1 MKKEEK
7 MPMKKEEKIKIP
19 FYRVEVG
26 GDEREKI
33 DEVFDGEAP
42 NIVEDLEAAFEAY
55 VGASYA
61 LATSHGTAALHL
73 AMLAIDLKRGDKVLC
88 SINAYPSVPEVV
100 RHFDAEPIFVDINP
114 DTFTID
120 LDKLEAYLAENKSKK
135 LKAVIVSHVA
145 GQTVELDRLYAMAKE
160 FDVKIIEDA
169 SDALGATY
177 NGQKIGSTGADITCF
192 DFSPH
197 LRRNVCNG
205 GMLVCDDEDIMERAK
220 SLRNHA
226 MVIDDEALGYIYDVT
241 DIGSQYMMSPL
252 DAATILVQLEK
263 QDDNIERQRSIAE
276 TFNERLADAPHIQ
289 TPIANEE
296 HAYSLYI
303 IKVDKNRDSF
313 ARELAARDIECG
325 LHYIPLHLLSYYKT
339 KYALRVND
347 FPIALRSYQQVLSIP
362 NYAALSD
369 DQVEEICDAILD
381 VASTRV

>member
-1 MKKEEK
+1 MQ
-7 MPMKKEEKIKIP
+7 MNIP

-33 DEVFDGEAP
+33 DEVLDGEAP
-42 NIVEDLEAAFEAY
+42 DIVKDLESAFESY
-55 VGASYA
+55 IGAAYA

-100 RHFDAEPIFVDINP
+100 RHFDAEPIFIDIDP
-114 DTFTID
+114 DTFNID
-120 LDKLEAYLAENKSKK
+120 LEKLEAYLSENKSKK
-135 LKAVIVSHVA
+135 LKAVIVSHVG
-145 GQTVELDRLYAMAKE
+145 GQSVDLERLYEIAKQY
-160 FDVKIIEDA
+160 DVKIVEDA

-177 NGQKIGSTGADITCF
+177 KGAKIGSTGADITCF

-205 GMLVCDDEDIMERAK
+205 GMLVSDDEEIIERARL
-220 SLRNHA
+220 LRNHA
-226 MVIDDEALGYIYDVT
+226 MVTEDEALGYIYDVT

-263 QDDNIERQRSIAE
+263 QDDIIERQRDIAAVY
-276 TFNERLADAPHIQ
+276 NERLEGAPHIKL
-289 TPIANEE
+289 PMSNDE
-296 HAYSLYI
+296 HPYSLYI

-313 ARELAARDIECG
+313 ARELAARGIECG

-339 KYALRVND
+339 KYSLRVND
-347 FPIALRSYQQVLSIP
+347 FPVALRSYQQVLSIP
-362 NYAALSD
+362 NYAALTD
-369 DQVEEICDAILD
+369 EQVDEISDAILD

>member
-1 MKKEEK
+1 MN
-7 MPMKKEEKIKIP
+7 IP

-42 NIVEDLEAAFEAY
+42 NIVEELETAFESY

-100 RHFDAEPIFVDINP
+100 RHFDAEPIFIDINP

-145 GQTVELDRLYAMAKE
+145 GQSVELDRLYGIAKE
-160 FDVKIIEDA
+160 YDVKIIEDA
-169 SDALGATY
+169 SDALGSTY
-177 NGQKIGSTGADITCF
+177 KGQKIGSTGADITCF

-205 GMLVCDDEDIMERAK
+205 GMLVCDDEEIMERAR

-226 MVIDDEALGYIYDVT
+226 MVIDEEGLGYIYDVT

-252 DAATILVQLEK
+252 DAATILIQLEK
-263 QDDNIERQRSIAE
+263 QDENIERQRAIAE
-276 TFNERLADAPHIQ
+276 IFNERLAEAPHIR
-289 TPIANEE
+289 TPIANDE
-296 HAYSLYI
+296 HSYSLYI

-313 ARELAARDIECG
+313 ARELAARGIECG
-325 LHYIPLHLLSYYKT
+325 LHYIPLHLLSYYKS
-339 KYALRVND
+339 KYSLRVND
-347 FPIALRSYQQVLSIP
+347 FPVALRNYQQVLSIP

-369 DQVEEICDAILD
+369 AQVEEICDAILD

>member
-1 MKKEEK
+1 MKKEEQ
-7 MPMKKEEKIKIP
+7 MNIP

-42 NIVEDLEAAFEAY
+42 TIIEDLEAAFESY
-55 VGASYA
+55 TGAGYA

-100 RHFDAEPIFVDINP
+100 RHFDAEPIFIDINP

-120 LDKLEAYLAENKSKK
+120 LDKLEAYLIENKSKK

-145 GQTVELDRLYAMAKE
+145 GQCVDLDRLYAMAKE
-160 FDVKIIEDA
+160 HEVKIIEDA

-197 LRRNVCNG
+197 LRPNVCNG
-205 GMLVCDDEDIMERAK
+205 GMLVCDDEDIMERAR

-226 MVIDDEALGYIYDVT
+226 MVIEDEGLGYIYDVT

-263 QDDNIERQRSIAE
+263 QDDIIERQREIAE
-276 TFNERLADAPHIQ
+276 IYNERLADAPHIQ
-289 TPIANEE
+289 TPVANDE
-296 HAYSLYI
+296 HPFSLYI
-303 IKVDKNRDSF
+303 IKIDKNRDSF
-313 ARELAARDIECG
+313 ARELAARGIECG
-325 LHYIPLHLLSYYKT
+325 LHYIPLHLLSYYKA
-339 KYALRVND
+339 KYSLRVND
-347 FPIALRSYQQVLSIP
+347 FPVALRNYQQVLSIP

-369 DQVEEICDAILD
+369 AQVEEICDAILD

>member
-1 MKKEEK
+1 MS
-7 MPMKKEEKIKIP
+7 IP
-19 FYRVEVG
+19 FFRVEVG
-26 GDEREKI
+26 GNEREKI

-42 NIVEDLEAAFEAY
+42 DVIADLESAFESY
-55 VGASYA
+55 IGASHA

-100 RHFDAEPIFVDINP
+100 RHFDAEPIFIDI
-114 DTFTID
+114 DAVTFNID
-120 LDKLEAYLAENKSKK
+120 LEKLEAYLAENKSKK
-135 LKAVIVSHVA
+135 LKAVIVSHIA
-145 GQTVELDRLYAMAKE
+145 GQSVDLERLYGIARLY
-160 FDVKIIEDA
+160 DVKIIEDA

-177 NGQKIGSTGADITCF
+177 KGQKIGSTGADITCF

-205 GMLVCDDEDIMERAK
+205 GMMVSDDEEIIERAK
-220 SLRNHA
+220 LLRNHA
-226 MVIDDEALGYIYDVT
+226 MVVDDEALGYIYDVT
-241 DIGSQYMMSPL
+241 DIGSQYMISPL
-252 DAATILVQLEK
+252 DAATILIQLEK
-263 QDDNIERQRSIAE
+263 QDETVERQQQIAE
-276 TFNERLADAPHIQ
+276 RFNERLEGAPHIKLPVAVQ
-289 TPIANEE
+289 D

-313 ARELAARDIECG
+313 ARELAANGIECG

-339 KYALRVND
+339 KYSLRVND
-347 FPIALRSYQQVLSIP
+347 FPVALRNYQQVLSIP

-369 DQVEEICDAILD
+369 DEVEEICDAILD

>member
-1 MKKEEK
+1 MN
-7 MPMKKEEKIKIP
+7 IP

-42 NIVEDLEAAFEAY
+42 DIITELEEAFESY
-55 VGASYA
+55 VGAAHA

-100 RHFDAEPIFVDINP
+100 RHFDAEPIFIDIDP
-114 DTFTID
+114 TTFNID
-120 LDKLEAYLAENKSKK
+120 LVKLEAYLAENKSKK
-135 LKAVIVSHVA
+135 LKAVVVSHIA
-145 GQTVELDRLYAMAKE
+145 GQSVDLDRLYAIARSY
-160 FDVKIIEDA
+160 DVKIVEDA

-177 NGQKIGSTGADITCF
+177 KGQKIGSTGADITCF

-205 GMLVCDDEDIMERAK
+205 GMMVSDDEEIIERARL
-220 SLRNHA
+220 LRNHA
-226 MVIDDEALGYIYDVT
+226 MVVDDEALGYIYDIT
-241 DIGSQYMMSPL
+241 DIGSQYMISPL

-263 QDDNIERQRSIAE
+263 QDDNVERQQAIAE
-276 TFNERLADAPHIQ
+276 RFNQRLSGAPHIKLPVAEQ
-289 TPIANEE
+289 D

-313 ARELAARDIECG
+313 ARELAARGIGCG
-325 LHYIPLHLLSYYKT
+325 LHYIPLHLLSYYKA
-339 KYALRVND
+339 KYSLRVND
-347 FPIALRSYQQVLSIP
+347 FPVALRNYQQVLSIP

-369 DQVEEICDAILD
+369 DEVEEICDAILD
-381 VASTRV
+381 VAITRV

>member
-1 MKKEEK
+1 MS
-7 MPMKKEEKIKIP
+7 IP

-33 DEVFDGEAP
+33 DEVLDGEAP
-42 NIVEDLEAAFEAY
+42 TIIEDLEAAFESY

-100 RHFDAEPIFVDINP
+100 RHFDAEPIFIDINP

-135 LKAVIVSHVA
+135 LKAVIVSHIA
-145 GQTVELDRLYAMAKE
+145 GQSVELDRLYAIAKQY
-160 FDVKIIEDA
+160 DVKIVEDA

-205 GMLVCDDEDIMERAK
+205 GMMVCDDEEIMERAK

-226 MVIDDEALGYIYDVT
+226 MVVEDEGLGYIYDVT
-241 DIGSQYMMSPL
+241 DIGSQYMISPL
-252 DAATILVQLEK
+252 DAATILIQLEK
-263 QDDNIERQRSIAE
+263 QDENIERQREIAE
-276 TFNERLADAPHIQ
+276 VFNTRLADAPHIKL
-289 TPIANEE
+289 PIANEE

-313 ARELAARDIECG
+313 ARELAARGIECG
-325 LHYIPLHLLSYYKT
+325 LHYIPLHLLSYYKS
-339 KYALRVND
+339 KYSLRVND
-347 FPIALRSYQQVLSIP
+347 FPIALRNYQQVLSIP
-362 NYAALSD
+362 NFAALSD

-381 VASTRV
+381 VAATRV

>member
-1 MKKEEK
+1 MS
-7 MPMKKEEKIKIP
+7 IP

-42 NIVEDLEAAFEAY
+42 NIIADLESAFESY
-55 VGASYA
+55 IGASYA
-61 LATSHGTAALHL
+61 LATSDGTAALHL

-100 RHFDAEPIFVDINP
+100 RHFDAEPIFIDINP

-120 LDKLEAYLAENKSKK
+120 LDKLEAYLSENKSKK

-145 GQTVELDRLYAMAKE
+145 GQSVELDRLYGIAKLY
-160 FDVKIIEDA
+160 DVKIIEDA

-177 NGQKIGSTGADITCF
+177 NSQKIGATGADITCF

-205 GMLVCDDEDIMERAK
+205 GMLVCDDEEIMERAK
-220 SLRNHA
+220 LLRNHA
-226 MVIDDEALGYIYDVT
+226 MVIDDESLGYIYDVT

-263 QDDNIERQRSIAE
+263 QDENIERQRAIAE
-276 TFNERLADAPHIQ
+276 MFNERLSEAPHIKL
-289 TPIANEE
+289 PVANEE

-313 ARELAARDIECG
+313 ARELVARGIECG
-325 LHYIPLHLLSYYKT
+325 LHYIPLHLLSYYKA
-339 KYALRVND
+339 KYSLRVND
-347 FPIALRSYQQVLSIP
+347 FPIALRNFQQVLSIP

-369 DQVEEICDAILD
+369 DEVEEICDAILD
-381 VASTRV
+381 VAATRV

>member
-1 MKKEEK
+1 MS
-7 MPMKKEEKIKIP
+7 IP

-33 DEVFDGEAP
+33 DEVLDGEAP
-42 NIVEDLEAAFEAY
+42 NVIEELEAAFESY

-100 RHFDAEPIFVDINP
+100 RHFDAEPIFVDIDP
-114 DTFTID
+114 ETFNID
-120 LDKLEAYLAENKSKK
+120 LDKLEAYLGENKSKK

-145 GQTVELDRLYAMAKE
+145 GQSVDLENLYRIAKQY
-160 FDVKIIEDA
+160 DVKIVEDA
-169 SDALGATY
+169 SDALGASY
-177 NGQKIGSTGADITCF
+177 QGQKIGSTGADITCF

-205 GMLVCDDEDIMERAK
+205 GMLVSDDEEIIERARL
-220 SLRNHA
+220 LRNHA
-226 MVIDDEALGYIYDVT
+226 MVVEDESLGYIYDVT
-241 DIGSQYMMSPL
+241 DIGSQYMISPL

-263 QDDNIERQRSIAE
+263 QDEIIERQRQIAE
-276 TFNERLADAPHIQ
+276 TFNERLADAPHIKL
-289 TPIANEE
+289 PYANEE
-296 HAYSLYI
+296 HPYALYI

-313 ARELAARDIECG
+313 ARELAARGIECG
-325 LHYIPLHLLSYYKT
+325 LHYIPLHLLSYYKA
-339 KYALRVND
+339 KYSLRVND
-347 FPIALRSYQQVLSIP
+347 FPIALRNYQQVLSIP
-362 NYAALSD
+362 NYAALTD
-369 DQVEEICDAILD
+369 EQVDEICEAILD

>member
-1 MKKEEK
+1 MS
-7 MPMKKEEKIKIP
+7 IP

-33 DEVFDGEAP
+33 DEVLDGEAP
-42 NIVEDLEAAFEAY
+42 NIIEDLEAAFESY

-73 AMLAIDLKRGDKVLC
+73 AMLAIDLKRGDKVIC

-100 RHFDAEPIFVDINP
+100 RHFDAEPIFIDINP

-120 LDKLEAYLAENKSKK
+120 LDKLEAYLGENKSKK

-145 GQTVELDRLYAMAKE
+145 GQSVELDRLYAIAKQY
-160 FDVKIIEDA
+160 DVKIVEDA

-205 GMLVCDDEDIMERAK
+205 GMMVCDDEEIMERAK

-226 MVIDDEALGYIYDVT
+226 MVIEDEGLGYIYDVT

-263 QDDNIERQRSIAE
+263 QDENIERQREIAE
-276 TFNERLADAPHIQ
+276 IFNERLADAPHIKL
-289 TPIANEE
+289 PMANEE

-313 ARELAARDIECG
+313 ARELAARGIECG
-325 LHYIPLHLLSYYKT
+325 LHYIPLHLLSYYKS
-339 KYALRVND
+339 KYSLRVND
-347 FPIALRSYQQVLSIP
+347 FPLALRNYQQVLSIP

-381 VASTRV
+381 VAATRV

>member
-1 MKKEEK
+1 MQ
-7 MPMKKEEKIKIP
+7 MNIP

-33 DEVFDGEAP
+33 DEVLDGEAP
-42 NIVEDLEAAFEAY
+42 DIVKDLESAFESY
-55 VGASYA
+55 IGAAYA

-100 RHFDAEPIFVDINP
+100 RHFDAEPIFIDIDP
-114 DTFTID
+114 DTFNID
-120 LDKLEAYLAENKSKK
+120 LEKLEAYLSENKSKK
-135 LKAVIVSHVA
+135 LKAVIVSHVG
-145 GQTVELDRLYAMAKE
+145 GQSVDLERLYEIAKQY
-160 FDVKIIEDA
+160 DVKIVEDA

-177 NGQKIGSTGADITCF
+177 KGAKIGSTGADITCF

-205 GMLVCDDEDIMERAK
+205 GMLVSDDEEIIERARL
-220 SLRNHA
+220 LRNHA
-226 MVIDDEALGYIYDVT
+226 MVTEDEALGYIYDVT

-263 QDDNIERQRSIAE
+263 QDDIIERQRDIAAVY
-276 TFNERLADAPHIQ
+276 NERLEGAPHIKL
-289 TPIANEE
+289 PMSNDE
-296 HAYSLYI
+296 HPYSLYI

-313 ARELAARDIECG
+313 ARELAARGIECG
-325 LHYIPLHLLSYYKT
+325 LHYIPLHLLSYYKA
-339 KYALRVND
+339 KYSLRVND
-347 FPIALRSYQQVLSIP
+347 FPVALRSYQQVLSIP
-362 NYAALSD
+362 NYAALTD
-369 DQVEEICDAILD
+369 EQVDEISDAILD